1 MSLPVRFG
9 VGVSVDV
16 SSRFLTEEEQGRR
29 RKEVR
34 DREILVGFIMAQAK
48 VSQED
53 AEYVVSSGLWELT
66 MSDVRAAV
74 RQRRQRLETPVML
87 TEGTDG

>member
-1 MSLPVRFG
+1 MSFPVRFG

-16 SSRFLTEEEQGRR
+16 SSRFLTEEEQERR

-34 DREILVGFIMAQAK
+34 DREILVGVIMDQAK
-48 VSQED
+48 LPQEE
-53 AEYVVSSGLWELT
+53 AEHVLSSGLWELAMAGLRSE
-66 MSDVRAAV
+66 MS
-74 RQRRQRLETPVML
+74 RRRRDLETPVML